1 MAKFKYNMQNILD
14 IKIKLET
21 QAKNEFSEANAKY
34 QIEKDKLQEL
44 VLKRVQ
50 YEEKLKNSL
59 SGDLNITDISINKK
73 DNNSIKSVI
82 RTQLANVKR
91 AEDELEEKRIALNEL
106 MKDRKTH
113 EKLREKKFEEFQK
126 DEKDSET
133 KEIDELVSF
142 TYNS

>member
-1 MAKFKYNMQNILD
+1 MAKFKYSMQNILD

-21 QAKNEFSEANAKY
+21 QAKNDFSIANQKY

-44 VLKRVQ
+44 VLKRVE
-50 YEEKLKNSL
+50 YEGKLKESL
-59 SGDLNITDISINKK
+59 AGDLNITDINITKK
-73 DNNSIKSVI
+73 DINSIKSAI
-82 RTQLANVKR
+82 RTQLSNVKK
-91 AEDELEEKRIALNEL
+91 AEDELDAKRQALNEL

-113 EKLREKKFEEFQK
+113 EKLREKKFEQFLK
-126 DEKDSET
+126 DERDGES

>member
-1 MAKFKYNMQNILD
+1 MAKFKYSMQNILD

-59 SGDLNITDISINKK
+59 SGDLNITDISSNKK
-73 DNNSIKSVI
+73 DINSIKSVI
-82 RTQLANVKR
+82 RTQLANVKK

-126 DEKDSET
+126 DEKDSES

>member
-1 MAKFKYNMQNILD
+1 MTKFKYSMQNILD

-73 DNNSIKSVI
+73 DINSIKSVI
-82 RTQLANVKR
+82 RTQLANVKK

-126 DEKDSET
+126 DEKDSES